1 MTALNDFGAD
11 IIAYSRDRRLVM
23 LGEVRNKKNTSPHWA
38 AQLRRNILSHGRET
52 PNSDYYFVATPDR
65 LYLWKR
71 PEGAAAPDAPP
82 IAIEARA
89 IFSPYFKRA
98 GVPPEDAS
106 SPAFELVVAA
116 WLSDIARSDEIRAKT
131 GVEAPSLAES
141 GFLEAIKD
149 GQIAYDTA
157 A

>member
-1 MTALNDFGAD
+1 MAALNDFGAD

-23 LGEVRNKKNTSPHWA
+23 LGEVKNKKNTSPHWA
-38 AQLRRNILSHGRET
+38 AQLRRNILSHGREA
-52 PNSDYYFVATPDR
+52 PRSDYYFVATPDR
-65 LYLWKR
+65 LYLWR
-71 PEGAAAPDAPP
+71 RAEGAAPDAPP

-89 IFSPYFKRA
+89 IFSPYFTRA

-106 SPAFELVVAA
+106 SPAFEMVVAA
-116 WLSDIARSDEIRAKT
+116 WLSDIARSEEIRAKS
-131 GVEAPSLAES
+131 GAEAPSLVES